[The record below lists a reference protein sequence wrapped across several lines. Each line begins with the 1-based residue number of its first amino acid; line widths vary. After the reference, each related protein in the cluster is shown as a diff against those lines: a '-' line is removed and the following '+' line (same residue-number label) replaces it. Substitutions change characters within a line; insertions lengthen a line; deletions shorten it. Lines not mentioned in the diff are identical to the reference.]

1 MNIMRI
7 DKKSSQLLSSYFD
20 PKVIHISK
28 EATCLQRQPN
38 CKGNLIAHISVVL
51 ISFKITFMFFDQNK
65 RKFNQEGFYLG
76 VDQIERYYEYEYFWV
91 DFYSHG

>member
-1 MNIMRI
+1 MLPMYVKFTI
-7 DKKSSQLLSSYFD
+7 
-20 PKVIHISK
+20 
-28 EATCLQRQPN
+28 
-38 CKGNLIAHISVVL
+38 
-51 ISFKITFMFFDQNK
+51 FDQNK